1 MRPGTLDTKRH
12 SLLHQPRLRPGPGLE
27 SGDDHD
33 DDIDDDDIDDN
44 PALAWSQVRDCPLI
58 KQ

>member
-33 DDIDDDDIDDN
+33 DDIDDDD
-44 PALAWSQVRDCPLI
+44 PGRAEVR
-58 KQ
+58 